1 MNFLIYREYKNFSGI
16 WQVGAVHAVVVY
28 LCSRYQPQQDS
39 TTCTIDRVA
48 NMYPNEG
55 DGPSIFST
63 PSRFTTA
70 PHGWL
75 KLRYLNTA

>member
-1 MNFLIYREYKNFSGI
+1 MLVFGQEVLYMQYWSPLSQG
-16 WQVGAVHAVVVY
+16 
-28 LCSRYQPQQDS
+28 LP
-39 TTCTIDRVA
+39 TCTIDRVA

-70 PHGWL
+70 SHGWS